1 MPLRYWAAIL
11 LLAAG
16 WGASFFFNE
25 ILLRELGPLMVGL
38 GRVGFGALGCWI
50 WVLGSKLTK
59 GGAIGLGG
67 ASLVALVLFSA
78 FQYAIPLT
86 IYPLTQ
92 QYITS
97 SAAGI
102 VNAMTP
108 IMVVIVSHLWPQGEK
123 MTLLRSVGVLFGFLG
138 IVILALPSLRGQG
151 ESDPVALLATMG
163 APLCYAFALNLI
175 RWLNAMDRVLLTTW
189 SLTLASAMLAPFA
202 FSVEG
207 VPVIEQAQTWYALIV
222 IGFILTSAAFI
233 LLFWLIPRVGG
244 TTASTITFIAPV
256 SSVLLG
262 VLILNE
268 QLLPIQM
275 LGMAVIFLGMIFVD
289 GRLLKMLGRRFQSS

>member
-1 MPLRYWAAIL
+1 MPMRYWAAIL

-50 WVLGSKLTK
+50 WLVGTK
-59 GGAIGLGG
+59 VTRGAAVGLGG

-123 MTLLRSVGVLFGFLG
+123 MTFLRSIGVLFGFVG
-138 IVILALPSLRGQG
+138 IVLLALPSLQGQG

-163 APLCYAFALNLI
+163 APLCYAFAINLL
-175 RWLNAMDRVLLTTW
+175 RWLDAMDRVLLTTW
-189 SLTLASAMLAPFA
+189 SLSIATVMLAPFA
-202 FSVEG
+202 FAVEG
-207 VPVIEQAQTWYALIV
+207 IPVIEQRETWYALFV
-222 IGFILTSAAFI
+222 IGFVLTSAAFI

-262 VLILNE
+262 VLILQE
-268 QLLPIQM
+268 QLLPIHM
-275 LGMAVIFLGMIFVD
+275 MGMGVIFMGMIFVD
-289 GRLLKMLGRRFQSS
+289 GRLLKFLGR

>member
-1 MPLRYWAAIL
+1 MPMRYWAAIL

-50 WVLGSKLTK
+50 WLVGTK
-59 GGAIGLGG
+59 VTRGAAVGFGG

-123 MTLLRSVGVLFGFLG
+123 MTLLRSVGVLFGFVG
-138 IVILALPSLRGQG
+138 IVLLALPSLQGQG

-163 APLCYAFALNLI
+163 APLCYAISMNLI
-175 RWLNAMDRVLLTTW
+175 RWLDAMDRVLLTTW
-189 SLTLASAMLAPFA
+189 SLSIAAVMLAPFA
-202 FSVEG
+202 FAAEG
-207 VPVIEQAQTWYALIV
+207 VPVIEQRETWYALFV
-222 IGFILTSAAFI
+222 IGFVLTSAAFI

-262 VLILNE
+262 VLILQE
-268 QLLPIQM
+268 QLLPIHM
-275 LGMAVIFLGMIFVD
+275 TGMGVIFMGMIFVD
-289 GRLLKMLGRRFQSS
+289 GRLLKFFGR

>member
-1 MPLRYWAAIL
+1 MPMRYWAAIL

-16 WGASFFFNE
+16 WGSSFFFNE

-50 WVLGSKLTK
+50 WLLGMKAVK
-59 GGAIGLGG
+59 GSSLGLGG
-67 ASLVALVLFSA
+67 VSLLVLVLFSA

-86 IYPLTQ
+86 VYPLTQ

-108 IMVVIVSHLWPQGEK
+108 IMVVIVSHLWPKGEK
-123 MTLLRSVGVLFGFLG
+123 MTLIRSIGVLFGFFG
-138 IVILALPSLRGQG
+138 IVLLALPALQGQG
-151 ESDPVALLATMG
+151 DSDPLALFATMA
-163 APLCYAFALNLI
+163 APLCYAIALNLV
-175 RWLNAMDRVLLTTW
+175 RWMDGMDRVLLTTW
-189 SLTLASAMLAPFA
+189 SLTIATVMLLPAAFA
-202 FSVEG
+202 IEG
-207 VPVIEQAQTWYALIV
+207 APVIAQAETWYALFT
-222 IGFILTSAAFI
+222 IGFLLTSAAFI
-233 LLFWLIPRVGG
+233 LLFWLIPKVGG

-256 SSVLLG
+256 ASVLLG

-268 QLLPIQM
+268 TLVAIQYA
-275 LGMAVIFLGMIFVD
+275 GMVVIFAGMLFVD
-289 GRLLKMLGRRFQSS
+289 GRIFKRRDIQPNS